1 MVLYGNDFLKE
12 SIFLQE
18 NYEIRGFKLKG
29 PKNSPKDTKTISYRV
44 PGSIKEATIEHFVD
58 HVNKL
63 PENDNPE
70 VFGLN
75 EDANL
80 TF

>member
-1 MVLYGNDFLKE
+1 MTLYGNDFLKE

-29 PKNSPKDTKTISYRV
+29 AKGSKDNKSITYRV
-44 PGSIKEATIEHFVD
+44 PPSIKEATIEHFVD